1 MDDLLLERLRRFHND
16 YFPDYKDQ
24 FQHLVEQGQHP
35 TILFVGCSDSRL
47 VPYMLTGTGPGELFI
62 VRNVGALVPPYN
74 GLHGLHGTA
83 AAIEYAVLNLHVS
96 HIIVCGH
103 SHCGAMKALYEEVPP
118 EAHNLQAW
126 LDLAREAALP
136 VQVSEEALRRTEQR
150 AVVLQLER
158 LMDYPMVRREVE
170 IGRLQLHGWHY
181 VIEQGLVHVFDAQ
194 QGAFVPASESDHS
207 GTGPYRPYVEHD
219 GQVIAER
226 LALNDIVVT
235 AIRSENVKAQLRK
248 LDLETR
254 EMSQAELVA
263 HLKREFDRWGPV
275 VKASGFSADGQ

>member
-1 MDDLLLERLRRFHND
+1 MDDHLLERLRRFHND
-16 YFPDYKDQ
+16 FFPDYKDK
-24 FQHLVEQGQHP
+24 FQSLVEQGQHP

-103 SHCGAMKALYEEVPP
+103 SHCGAMKALYEEISP
-118 EAHNLQAW
+118 EAKNLQAW

-150 AVVLQLER
+150 SIVLQLER
-158 LMDYPMVRREVE
+158 LMDYPMVRQRVE
-170 IGRLQLHGWHY
+170 KHQISLHGWHY
-181 VIEQGLVHVFDAQ
+181 VIEEGEVHVFDVKS
-194 QGAFVPASESDHS
+194 GSFVPASYAEHS
-207 GTGPYRPYVEHD
+207 GTGPYQDVDPDNGSIFNEVD
-219 GQVIAER
+219 
-226 LALNDIVVT
+226 
-235 AIRSENVKAQLRK
+235 
-248 LDLETR
+248 
-254 EMSQAELVA
+254 
-263 HLKREFDRWGPV
+263 
-275 VKASGFSADGQ
+275 ASWYQGR